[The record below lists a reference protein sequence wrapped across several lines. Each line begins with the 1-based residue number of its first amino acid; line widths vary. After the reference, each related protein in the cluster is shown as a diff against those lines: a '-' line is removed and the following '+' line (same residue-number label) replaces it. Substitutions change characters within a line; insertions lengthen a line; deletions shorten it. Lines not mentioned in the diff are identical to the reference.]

1 MTFTLHIDAP
11 RWRKHLDSVVND
23 YSQSGASVSPVIKG
37 NGYGFGRAILCDEV
51 SRLKLSSVC
60 VGTIYEA
67 EEALARF
74 AGDVVVMEP
83 FTELNP
89 RAVEQWTSL
98 LRNHSSRLIAI
109 LATNEL
115 AALSH
120 AGVARAYI
128 EGLSSMRRFGL
139 TLQDLDNALASTT
152 HSISI
157 EGLWLH
163 LPIAEPAAE
172 HVATMYEGAPQ
183 QSVNK
188 DSGHARE
195 LIGWLTWY
203 RDLATKYSLPLHVS
217 VSHLSPKDAKVVLH
231 NASGIDLE
239 VRVGTSLWLGDRKS
253 LRVTGTIL
261 AVHEAGLGHE
271 AIGYTQTDSHGH
283 KKVIVVSG
291 GTSHGVALAAPAN
304 VNSVRKRGIA
314 IAEGVLEAMGK
325 VKSPFARGGD
335 KLVFAEPPHMHAS
348 MLWCEDSSVVVG
360 EEIDCTIRNTTA
372 SFDAIVGLD

>member
-1 MTFTLHIDAP
+1 MTFTLHVDAP

-23 YSQSGASVSPVIKG
+23 YSQSGATVSPVIKG
-37 NGYGFGRAILCDEV
+37 NGYGFGRTTLCNEV
-51 SRLKLSSVC
+51 SRLQLSSVC
-60 VGTIYEA
+60 VGTIFEA

-74 AGDVVVMEP
+74 AGDVIVMEP
-83 FTELNP
+83 FSELNP
-89 RAVEQWTSL
+89 RAVEVWVQL
-98 LRNHSSRLIAI
+98 LQNHSSRLIAI
-109 LATNEL
+109 IATNEI

-120 AGVARAYI
+120 AGVTRAYI

-139 TLQDLDNALASTT
+139 TLQDLDNALGSTT
-152 HSISI
+152 NSIAI

-172 HVATMYEGAPQ
+172 HVAVYEP
-183 QSVNK
+183 SPNDNSRK
-188 DSGHARE
+188 LSGHARE
-195 LIGWLTWY
+195 VLGWISWY
-203 RDLATKYSLPLHVS
+203 RDLANKYSLPMHVS
-217 VSHLSPKDAKVVLH
+217 VSHVDAKDAKVISQS
-231 NASGIDLE
+231 ASTFDVK

-253 LRVTGTIL
+253 LRVTGTVL
-261 AVHEAGLGHE
+261 AVHDAGLGHD
-271 AIGYTQTDSHGH
+271 AVGYTQTDSHGH

-314 IAEGVLEAMGK
+314 IAEGMLEAMGK

-348 MLWCEDSSVVVG
+348 MLWCEDSSIVVG
-360 EEIDCTIRNTTA
+360 GEIECTIRNTTA
-372 SFDAIVGLD
+372 SFDAIVGLT

>member
-1 MTFTLHIDAP
+1 MTFTLHVDAP
-11 RWRKHLDSVVND
+11 RWRKHLNSVVDD
-23 YSQSGASVSPVIKG
+23 YAKAGSKVAPVIKG
-37 NGYGFGRAILCDEV
+37 NGYGFGRSVLCDEV
-51 SRLKLSSVC
+51 SRLSLNSVS
-60 VGTIYEA
+60 VGTVFEA
-67 EEALARF
+67 EEALAKF
-74 AGDVVVMEP
+74 SGDVVVMEP

-89 RAVEQWTSL
+89 RAVAEWEKL

-109 LATNEL
+109 IATNEI

-120 AGVARAYI
+120 AGVTRAYV

-139 TLQDLDNALASTT
+139 TLQSMDDVLSSTS

-163 LPIAEPAAE
+163 LPIAEPAAD
-172 HVATMYEGAPQ
+172 HVAFYTATPNENNHK
-183 QSVNK
+183 V
-188 DSGHARE
+188 SGHARE
-195 LIGWLTWY
+195 ALGWISWY
-203 RDLATKYSLPLHVS
+203 RDLAVKHSLPMHVS
-217 VSHLSPKDAKVVLH
+217 VSHFGAKDAQLVHVSNPDVELT
-231 NASGIDLE
+231 
-239 VRVGTSLWLGDRKS
+239 VRVGTSLWLGDRKA
-253 LRVTGTIL
+253 LRVTGTVL
-261 AVHEAGLGHE
+261 AVHDAGLGHE
-271 AIGYTQTDSHGH
+271 AVGYTQTDSHGH

-304 VNSVRKRGIA
+304 VTNIRKRGIA

-325 VKSPFARGGD
+325 VKSPFARGGN